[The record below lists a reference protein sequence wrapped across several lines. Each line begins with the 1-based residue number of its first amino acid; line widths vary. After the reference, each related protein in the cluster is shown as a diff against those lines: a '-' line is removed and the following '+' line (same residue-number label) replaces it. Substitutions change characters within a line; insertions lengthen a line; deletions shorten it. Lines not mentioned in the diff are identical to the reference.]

1 MSADPDVFAL
11 RAWLDAQGVEGGA
24 LTDVRTLRGG
34 TQNQIGAFVRGGR
47 ALVVRRQPVRE
58 GSAGVDSARREARV
72 LRALAGTDV
81 PHPRLVGVCLTA
93 DVLGTP
99 FQVSELV
106 EGTSLWE
113 AADPSDRETRALR
126 AEPSRMHEI
135 GAQIATGFGVLA
147 RQDPRALGLDDLGR
161 GAGWVA
167 RQPERW
173 GRVLRTQRAQ
183 VGLAARL
190 EGADEIH
197 DWLVDHVPA
206 DDQPGVVHGD
216 AHLGNVLVHRDGSG
230 VSIIDW
236 ELATVGDPLLD
247 LAELLVTW
255 PTPGSPYAWRV
266 RDHGLPDEAV
276 VIDQWRAASGRSVD
290 RLPWFR
296 VLAGYRLAVLL
307 EGTHVRAL
315 QGKAPQEIGA
325 DLHRRAQELMRN
337 ALYTSALI
345 NISNESAADTPRTT
359 HVEL

>member
-1 MSADPDVFAL
+1 MSSL

-34 TQNQIGAFVRGGR
+34 TQNQIVAFVRGGR

-58 GSAGVDSARREARV
+58 GSAGVDSARREAKV

-99 FQVSELV
+99 FRVSELV

-147 RQDPRALGLDDLGR
+147 RQDPRALGLDDPGPGVRLGR
-161 GAGWVA
+161 SA
-167 RQPERW
+167 
-173 GRVLRTQRAQ
+173 TRALGPRAADPTRP
-183 VGLAARL
+183 VGLAARP

-247 LAELLVTW
+247 PAELLVTR
-255 PTPGSPYAWRV
+255 PTPGSPYARRV

-315 QGKAPQEIGA
+315 RGKAPQEIGA
-325 DLHRRAQELMRN
+325 DLHRRARELMRN